1 MEEWVDGFLFVGNH
15 PALDLLNTRLEDA
28 GGPVELLPDAGAL
41 TRWLIASGVVKD
53 QSAIAKLQRWRDS
66 RRMGKL
72 FRGLL
77 GFREQLRA
85 VVLEAGQTTEPFLG
99 ELNEKLLTYPRRYVL
114 ECAGSEVREKVFFDL
129 KRPEDVWSE
138 IAASALDLLTNV
150 PFTRVRKCEGCVVN
164 FFDTSK
170 KGSRRWCS
178 MKLCGNREKV
188 ANYRRNQSA

>member
-15 PALDLLNTRLEDA
+15 PSLDLLNTRLVDA

-53 QSAIAKLQRWRDS
+53 ESAVAKLQRWRDS
-66 RRMGKL
+66 RQMREL

-85 VVLEAGQTTEPFLG
+85 VVLDSGEMREPFLG

-114 ECAGSEVREKVFFDL
+114 ERTGSDVKERIFFDL

-138 IAASALDLLTNV
+138 IAASASDLLTKV
-150 PFTRVRKCEGCVVN
+150 PFSRVRQCEGCVVN
-164 FFDTSK
+164 FFDTSR

-178 MKLCGNREKV
+178 MKMCGNREKV
-188 ANYRRNQSA
+188 ANYRRSQRA